1 MLKLILLKTNPQL
14 HLLGQLTELDE
25 EPSLLIERCMV
36 VKDDGTL
43 EPYPKHTDQRDL
55 FLTSDLLFTIM
66 DPSATIADAYK
77 KATGG

>member
-1 MLKLILLKTNPQL
+1 MKVN
-14 HLLGQLTELDE
+14 
-25 EPSLLIERCMV
+25 
-36 VKDDGTL
+36 DDGSL

-55 FLTSDLLFTIM
+55 FLTSDLLFTMM